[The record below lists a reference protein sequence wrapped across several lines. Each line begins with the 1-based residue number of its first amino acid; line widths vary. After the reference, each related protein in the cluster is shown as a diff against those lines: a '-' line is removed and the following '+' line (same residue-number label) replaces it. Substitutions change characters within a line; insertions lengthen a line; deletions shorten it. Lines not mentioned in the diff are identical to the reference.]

1 MVGVKAQSADK
12 VGPAL
17 AVKQGT
23 WPLMDMRKA
32 TSIELRRCGGHTKYS
47 ASRSRPTGTMNSNT
61 PFALSSRISALS
73 NTRELLQSSDTAA
86 VAAAAASFRR
96 TYIVEYHIGD
106 GKFCDI

>member
-1 MVGVKAQSADK
+1 MKAQSADK
-12 VGPAL
+12 VGLAL

-23 WPLMDMRKA
+23 RPLMDMRKA
-32 TSIELRRCGGHTKYS
+32 SSVELRCGGHTKYS

-86 VAAAAASFRR
+86 AVAAAASFRR

>member
-23 WPLMDMRKA
+23 RPLMDMRKA
-32 TSIELRRCGGHTKYS
+32 SIELRRCGGHTKYS

-86 VAAAAASFRR
+86 VAAAASFRR

>member
-23 WPLMDMRKA
+23 RPLMNMRKA
-32 TSIELRRCGGHTKYS
+32 SIELRCGGHTKYS

>member
-1 MVGVKAQSADK
+1 MVGVKAESADK

-23 WPLMDMRKA
+23 RPLMDMRKA
-32 TSIELRRCGGHTKYS
+32 SIGLRCGGHTKYS

-86 VAAAAASFRR
+86 VTAAASFIRR